1 MKKKISI
8 TISDGIAKRVD
19 TFIDR
24 LFIRNRSQAIESIL
38 KNALDK
44 NKIAVIL
51 LGGEEE
57 KLRIGDKYVPGIQIK
72 GLPLI
77 ERQIK
82 KLRENNFREI
92 FVVARKKILEV
103 IFGIMKEG
111 AHYGVHI
118 NYIEEEINSRGSA
131 ETLKIL
137 RNRIKDTFL
146 IFFGDIV
153 FDEIRIN
160 DLWHSHLKNPNMA
173 TLNLITYKNP
183 LVKGEVLFEGDK
195 IIEFQEKP
203 RKQINENSY
212 LVFSPIFVC
221 EPELMQ
227 YPGISLQED
236 IFPKLAKKN
245 LLNGYVSSAIETHIH
260 NKKDVEKANAE
271 IKLKSSSAE

>member
-51 LGGEEE
+51 LGGDEE
-57 KLRIGDKYVPGIQIK
+57 KLRIGEKYVPGIQIK

-131 ETLKIL
+131 ESIKSALK
-137 RNRIKDTFL
+137 NRVKDTFL
-146 IFFGDIV
+146 IFYGDII
-153 FDEIRIN
+153 FDDIRID
-160 DLWHSHLKNPNMA
+160 DLWHTHLKNPNMA
-173 TLNLITYKNP
+173 TLALNTYKYP
-183 LVKGEVLFEGDK
+183 VSKAEVLFEGDK
-195 IIEFQEKP
+195 IIKFQQK
-203 RKQINENSY
+203 KSINENSY
-212 LVFSPIFVC
+212 LTFAPIFIC
-221 EPELMQ
+221 EPELLQ
-227 YPGISLQED
+227 YPGFSLEND
-236 IFPKLAKKN
+236 IFPILAKKG
-245 LLNGYVSSAIETHIH
+245 LLNGYMSSAVEMHIH
-260 NKKDVEKANAE
+260 NEKDLKNANLGKKTFTKR
-271 IKLKSSSAE
+271 